1 MKRTSRIKLAT
12 TAATLL
18 RATTRPG
25 VPGLTERLHAVPRL
39 TRATLD
45 GTYHGTS
52 RSRLALVAA
61 AVAYVVSP
69 VDLLPEV
76 ALPVVGL
83 ADDALVISWVVR
95 TFVEETDRY
104 LAWEMGQGTRPRRGV
119 VRATA
124 SSASTDLVRSSPGV
138 RPDRVTALRAA
149 ATDHVLEA
157 VRRRLEP

>member
-1 MKRTSRIKLAT
+1 MKRTSTIKLAT
-12 TAATLL
+12 TAAALL

-25 VPGLTERLHAVPRL
+25 APGLTERLQAVPRL
-39 TRATLD
+39 MRATME
-45 GTYHGTS
+45 GRYHGTS

-69 VDLLPEV
+69 VDLLPEL
-76 ALPVVGL
+76 ALPVVGV

-104 LAWEMGQGTRPRRGV
+104 LAWEMGQGIRPRRKT
-119 VRATA
+119 VRSTTA
-124 SSASTDLVRSSPGV
+124 SSATTVAVRGMGA

-149 ATDHVLEA
+149 ATDHVLET